1 MENLSN
7 SQNEHMNDNH
17 DLDAYIER
25 IKAIKWFQPSEKID
39 KAIIEKQTSVILK
52 AF

>member
-1 MENLSN
+1 MTTYKYGQELPSEVE
-7 SQNEHMNDNH
+7 SK
-17 DLDAYIER
+17 LDAYIER

-39 KAIIEKQTSVILK
+39 KATIDKQTSVILK